1 MNVSM
6 AESVS
11 KAQAVPISGTAAVER
26 LPVFHRAGLWRA
38 IAGMAIAL
46 ALASAFVTVEFAIAL
61 SRRTHLLNRRI
72 DRLSADL
79 RQLRHVQST
88 TWNKL
93 GVARVEASEGEL
105 FGKILFAPDLKLTK
119 LAGSAESREAAGIL
133 AVSPTAEAAMLGVS
147 GLKPLAEGQVYRIWF
162 FPRHGGARWVDDF
175 VVSDD
180 GKATVAVDF
189 PQAKSAQGTIV
200 VTMEGQDY
208 AEEPSGEVALKSVPP
223 VEPRGRRK

>member
-6 AESVS
+6 AETAS
-11 KAQAVPISGTAAVER
+11 KAQAVPISTAAVKQV
-26 LPVFHRAGLWRA
+26 PVLKRVGLWRA

-46 ALASAFVTVEFAIAL
+46 ALASALVTVEFAIAL

-79 RQLRHVQST
+79 RELRHVQSR

-119 LAGSAESREAAGIL
+119 LAGTSESAGAMGVL
-133 AVSPTAEAAMLGVS
+133 AVSPQAAAAMLGVS
-147 GLKPLAEGQVYRIWF
+147 GLKALDEGKVYRIWF
-162 FPRHGGARWVDDF
+162 YPRRGVARWIDDF
-175 VVSDD
+175 IVEDD

-200 VTMEGQDY
+200 VTLESQDY
-208 AEEPSGEVALKSVPP
+208 AEEPSGPVQLKSIPQI
-223 VEPRGRRK
+223 EPRGRKK

>member
-11 KAQAVPISGTAAVER
+11 KAQAVPINTAAVER
-26 LPVFHRAGLWRA
+26 VPVLRRAGLWRA

-46 ALASAFVTVEFAIAL
+46 ALASAFVTIEFAVAL
-61 SRRTHLLNRRI
+61 SHRTHLLNRRI

-119 LAGSAESREAAGIL
+119 LAGSAQKSGATGIL
-133 AVSPTAEAAMLGVS
+133 AVSPTTEAAMLGVS
-147 GLKPLAEGQVYRIWF
+147 GLKPLDEGLVYRIWF
-162 FPRHGGARWVDDF
+162 FPRRGVARWVDDF
-175 VVSDD
+175 VVNDD

-200 VTMEGQDY
+200 VTLESQDY
-208 AEEPSGEVALKSVPP
+208 AEEPSGEVQLKSVPQ
-223 VEPRGRRK
+223 VEPRGRKK